1 MAITKYKVIQKNL
14 EAVINYAKNGE
25 KTEHGILVSG
35 INCLPE
41 NAYTEMML
49 VKKNFHKEDGRLG
62 YHFIQSFKGKEVSAE
77 ECNDIGMELANSLW
91 GDKYQVL
98 VCTHIDKDNVH
109 NHIILNSVSFIDG
122 GKYHNSNVELA
133 LLRETNDDLCI
144 KYGLSVVETDKAN
157 IEDEIAESRIANY
170 NRNSGKMEFIK
181 KVIRKIK
188 EGMLQEMYEET
199 RWMYTYAKKYK
210 FQIVFYIFLGV
221 LTTVMGLASSVGSKY
236 LIDAV
241 TGQDSGNIALI
252 ALFIVAMGL
261 FSIGINAITT
271 MISARINIKVNNEI
285 QAEVYD
291 KILVA
296 DWISMKEFHSGD
308 LLNRLNGDVNT
319 VASSIL
325 SWIPSLITR
334 SAQFFGILAI
344 ILYYDPTMAVIALG
358 SAPVMLIVSKT
369 LMKKMRDYNKKMRQ
383 VSSEVMSFNEESF
396 QNIQSVKAFDLVEF
410 FSNKLRNVQQ
420 NYKNVYLDYNKFSVY
435 TSSFMSV
442 VGMFVAY
449 ACFGWGVYR
458 LWTGHITFGTMTLFV
473 QLSSQLSSS
482 FKSLVSLVPSAI
494 SATTSAGRIM
504 EFFKIKNE
512 IKLDEKKVRMI
523 ENNTQG
529 KGLSVELE
537 DVNFSYNNTKTVFK
551 NANVVA
557 NPGEI
562 VALVGPSGE
571 GKTTMIRLLLGL
583 INTKSGNA
591 SIRDINGVSCKISAV
606 TRRFFA
612 YVPQGNT
619 IFSGTIADN
628 MRMVKPN
635 ATDEEIIEAL
645 KTACAYDFV
654 KKLPKGINSKVG
666 ERGGGFSE
674 GQAQRISIAR
684 ALLRKS
690 PILLLDE
697 ATSALDVFTER
708 QVLRNIMNSGYE
720 RTCIVTTHR
729 PSVLTMCDR
738 VYRIDNGDVSDIDE
752 REVNRLIK
760 DF

>member
-1 MAITKYKVIQKNL
+1 
-14 EAVINYAKNGE
+14 
-25 KTEHGILVSG
+25 
-35 INCLPE
+35 
-41 NAYTEMML
+41 
-49 VKKNFHKEDGRLG
+49 
-62 YHFIQSFKGKEVSAE
+62 
-77 ECNDIGMELANSLW
+77 
-91 GDKYQVL
+91 
-98 VCTHIDKDNVH
+98 
-109 NHIILNSVSFIDG
+109 
-122 GKYHNSNVELA
+122 
-133 LLRETNDDLCI
+133 
-144 KYGLSVVETDKAN
+144 
-157 IEDEIAESRIANY
+157 
-170 NRNSGKMEFIK
+170 MEFIK

-199 RWMYTYAKKYK
+199 KWMYTYAKKYK

-285 QAEVYD
+285 QAEVFD

-369 LMKKMRDYNKKMRQ
+369 LMKKMRDYNKRMRQ
-383 VSSEVMSFNEESF
+383 VSSDVMSFNEESF
-396 QNIQSVKAFDLVEF
+396 QNIQSIKAFDLVGL
-410 FSNKLRNVQQ
+410 FSKRLRDVQQ
-420 NYKNVYLDYNKFSVY
+420 NYKDVFLDYNKFSVY

-473 QLSSQLSSS
+473 QLSGQLSSS
-482 FKSLVSLVPSAI
+482 FKSIVSLVPSAI

-504 EFFKIKNE
+504 EFFKIKDE
-512 IKLDEKKVRMI
+512 SELEDDKAKLI
-523 ENNTQG
+523 QNNTQG
-529 KGLSVELE
+529 KGLSVVLD
-537 DVNFSYNNTKTVFK
+537 DVEFSYNENKTVFQH
-551 NANVVA
+551 ADVVA

-591 SIRDINGVSCKISAV
+591 SIRDINGVSCKISSA

-619 IFSGTIADN
+619 IFSGTIAEN
-628 MRMVKPN
+628 MRMVKQD
-635 ATDEEIIEAL
+635 ATDAEIVEAL
-645 KTACAYDFV
+645 KAACAYDFV
-654 KKLPKGINSKVG
+654 NKLPDGINSKVG
-666 ERGGGFSE
+666 ERGSGFSE
-674 GQAQRISIAR
+674 GQAQRLSIAR
-684 ALLRKS
+684 ALIRKS

-708 QVLRNIMNSGYE
+708 QVLRNIMNMGYA

-729 PSVLTMCDR
+729 PSVLTMCDK
-738 VYRIDNGDVSDIDE
+738 VYKIDSGVVCDIDE
-752 REVNRLIK
+752 KEVNMLIR

>member
-1 MAITKYKVIQKNL
+1 
-14 EAVINYAKNGE
+14 
-25 KTEHGILVSG
+25 
-35 INCLPE
+35 
-41 NAYTEMML
+41 
-49 VKKNFHKEDGRLG
+49 
-62 YHFIQSFKGKEVSAE
+62 
-77 ECNDIGMELANSLW
+77 
-91 GDKYQVL
+91 
-98 VCTHIDKDNVH
+98 
-109 NHIILNSVSFIDG
+109 
-122 GKYHNSNVELA
+122 
-133 LLRETNDDLCI
+133 
-144 KYGLSVVETDKAN
+144 
-157 IEDEIAESRIANY
+157 
-170 NRNSGKMEFIK
+170 MEFIK
-181 KVIRKIK
+181 KVIKKIK
-188 EGMLQEMYEET
+188 DGMLQEMYEET
-199 RWMYTYAKKYK
+199 KWMYTYAKKYK
-210 FQIVFYIFLGV
+210 FQIVFYICLGIM
-221 LTTVMGLASSVGSKY
+221 TTLMGLASSVGSKY

-241 TGQDSGNIALI
+241 TGQDTGNIALI
-252 ALFIVAMGL
+252 AIFIVSMGL
-261 FSIGINAITT
+261 FSIGINAVTT

-334 SAQFFGILAI
+334 GVQFLGILAI

-358 SAPVMLIVSKT
+358 SAPVMVIVSKA
-369 LMKKMRDYNKKMRQ
+369 LMKKMRDYNKRMRE

-410 FSNKLRNVQQ
+410 FSNRLRNVQQ
-420 NYKNVYLDYNKFSVY
+420 NYKDVYLDYNKFSVY

-512 IKLDEKKVRMI
+512 TKLDDEKVRLI
-523 ENNTQG
+523 QNNTQG

-537 DVNFSYNNTKTVFK
+537 DVNFSYNSTKTVFK
-551 NANVVA
+551 NANIVA

-571 GKTTMIRLLLGL
+571 GKTTMVRLLLGL
-583 INTKSGNA
+583 INAKSGSA
-591 SIRDINGVSCKISAV
+591 VIKDINGISCKISSE

-628 MRMVKPN
+628 MRMVKPD
-635 ATDEEIIEAL
+635 ASDDEIIDAL

-654 KKLPKGINSKVG
+654 KKLPQGINSKVG

-708 QVLRNIMNSGYE
+708 QVLRNIMNSGYA

-738 VYRIDNGDVSDIDE
+738 VYRIDSGDVSDIDE
-752 REVNRLIK
+752 KEVNRLIK

>member
-1 MAITKYKVIQKNL
+1 
-14 EAVINYAKNGE
+14 
-25 KTEHGILVSG
+25 
-35 INCLPE
+35 
-41 NAYTEMML
+41 
-49 VKKNFHKEDGRLG
+49 
-62 YHFIQSFKGKEVSAE
+62 
-77 ECNDIGMELANSLW
+77 
-91 GDKYQVL
+91 
-98 VCTHIDKDNVH
+98 
-109 NHIILNSVSFIDG
+109 
-122 GKYHNSNVELA
+122 
-133 LLRETNDDLCI
+133 
-144 KYGLSVVETDKAN
+144 
-157 IEDEIAESRIANY
+157 
-170 NRNSGKMEFIK
+170 MEFIK

-188 EGMLQEMYEET
+188 DGMLQEMYEET
-199 RWMYTYAKKYK
+199 KWMYTYAKKYK

-285 QAEVYD
+285 QAEVFD

-369 LMKKMRDYNKKMRQ
+369 LMKKMRDYNKRMRQ
-383 VSSEVMSFNEESF
+383 VSSDVMSFNEESF
-396 QNIQSVKAFDLVEF
+396 QNIQSIKAFDLVGL
-410 FSNKLRNVQQ
+410 FSKRLRDVQQ
-420 NYKNVYLDYNKFSVY
+420 NYKDVFLDYNKFSVY

-473 QLSSQLSSS
+473 QLSGQLSSS
-482 FKSLVSLVPSAI
+482 FKSIVSLVPSAI

-504 EFFKIKNE
+504 EFFKIKDE
-512 IKLDEKKVRMI
+512 SELEDDKAKLI
-523 ENNTQG
+523 QNNTQG
-529 KGLSVELE
+529 KGLSVVLD
-537 DVNFSYNNTKTVFK
+537 DVEFSYNENKTVFQH
-551 NANVVA
+551 ADIVA

-591 SIRDINGVSCKISAV
+591 SIRDINGVSCKISSA

-619 IFSGTIADN
+619 IFSGTIAEN
-628 MRMVKPN
+628 MRMVKQD
-635 ATDEEIIEAL
+635 ATDAEIVEAL
-645 KTACAYDFV
+645 KAACAYDFV
-654 KKLPKGINSKVG
+654 NRLPDKINSKVG

-674 GQAQRISIAR
+674 GQAQRLSIAR
-684 ALLRKS
+684 ALIRKS

-708 QVLRNIMNSGYE
+708 QVLRNIMNMGYA

-729 PSVLTMCDR
+729 PSVLTMCDK
-738 VYRIDNGDVSDIDE
+738 VYKIDSGVVCDIDE
-752 REVNRLIK
+752 KEVNMLIR

>member
-1 MAITKYKVIQKNL
+1 
-14 EAVINYAKNGE
+14 
-25 KTEHGILVSG
+25 
-35 INCLPE
+35 
-41 NAYTEMML
+41 
-49 VKKNFHKEDGRLG
+49 
-62 YHFIQSFKGKEVSAE
+62 
-77 ECNDIGMELANSLW
+77 
-91 GDKYQVL
+91 
-98 VCTHIDKDNVH
+98 
-109 NHIILNSVSFIDG
+109 
-122 GKYHNSNVELA
+122 
-133 LLRETNDDLCI
+133 
-144 KYGLSVVETDKAN
+144 
-157 IEDEIAESRIANY
+157 
-170 NRNSGKMEFIK
+170 MEFIK

-199 RWMYTYAKKYK
+199 KWMYTYAKKYK

-369 LMKKMRDYNKKMRQ
+369 LMKKMRDYNKRMRQ
-383 VSSEVMSFNEESF
+383 VSSDVMSFNEESF
-396 QNIQSVKAFDLVEF
+396 QNIQSIKAFDLVGL
-410 FSNKLRNVQQ
+410 FSKRLRDVQQ
-420 NYKNVYLDYNKFSVY
+420 NYKDVFLDYNKFSVY

-473 QLSSQLSSS
+473 QLSGQLSTS
-482 FKSLVSLVPSAI
+482 FKSIVSLVPAAI

-504 EFFKIKNE
+504 EFFKIKDESNLE
-512 IKLDEKKVRMI
+512 DDKAKLI
-523 ENNTQG
+523 QNNTQG
-529 KGLSVELE
+529 KGLSVVLD
-537 DVNFSYNNTKTVFK
+537 DVEFSYNENKTVFK
-551 NANVVA
+551 HADIVA

-591 SIRDINGVSCKISAV
+591 SIRDINGVSCKISSA

-619 IFSGTIADN
+619 IFSGTIAEN
-628 MRMVKPN
+628 MRMVKQD
-635 ATDEEIIEAL
+635 ATDAEIVEAL
-645 KTACAYDFV
+645 KAACAYDFV
-654 KKLPKGINSKVG
+654 NRLPDKINSKVG
-666 ERGGGFSE
+666 ERGSGFSE
-674 GQAQRISIAR
+674 GQAQRLSIAR

-708 QVLRNIMNSGYE
+708 QVLRNIMNMGYA

-729 PSVLTMCDR
+729 PSVLTMCDK
-738 VYRIDNGDVSDIDE
+738 VYKIDSGVVCDIDE
-752 REVNRLIK
+752 KEVNMLIR

>member
-1 MAITKYKVIQKNL
+1 
-14 EAVINYAKNGE
+14 
-25 KTEHGILVSG
+25 
-35 INCLPE
+35 
-41 NAYTEMML
+41 
-49 VKKNFHKEDGRLG
+49 
-62 YHFIQSFKGKEVSAE
+62 
-77 ECNDIGMELANSLW
+77 
-91 GDKYQVL
+91 
-98 VCTHIDKDNVH
+98 
-109 NHIILNSVSFIDG
+109 
-122 GKYHNSNVELA
+122 
-133 LLRETNDDLCI
+133 
-144 KYGLSVVETDKAN
+144 
-157 IEDEIAESRIANY
+157 
-170 NRNSGKMEFIK
+170 MEFIK

-199 RWMYTYAKKYK
+199 KWMYTYAKKYK

-285 QAEVYD
+285 QAEVFD

-369 LMKKMRDYNKKMRQ
+369 LMKKMRDYNKRMRQ
-383 VSSEVMSFNEESF
+383 VSSDVMSFNEESF
-396 QNIQSVKAFDLVEF
+396 QNIQSIKAFDLVGL
-410 FSNKLRNVQQ
+410 FSKRLRDVQQ
-420 NYKNVYLDYNKFSVY
+420 NYKDVFLDYNKFSVY

-473 QLSSQLSSS
+473 QLSGQLSSS
-482 FKSLVSLVPSAI
+482 FKSIVSLVPSAI

-504 EFFKIKNE
+504 EFFKIKDE
-512 IKLDEKKVRMI
+512 SDLEDDKAKLI
-523 ENNTQG
+523 QNNTQG
-529 KGLSVELE
+529 KGLSVVLD
-537 DVNFSYNNTKTVFK
+537 DVEFSYNENKTVFQH
-551 NANVVA
+551 ADVVA

-591 SIRDINGVSCKISAV
+591 SIKDINGVSCKISSA

-619 IFSGTIADN
+619 IFSGTIAEN
-628 MRMVKPN
+628 MRMVKQD
-635 ATDEEIIEAL
+635 ATDTEIVEAL
-645 KTACAYDFV
+645 KAACAYDFV
-654 KKLPKGINSKVG
+654 NKLPDGINSKVG
-666 ERGGGFSE
+666 ERGSGFSE
-674 GQAQRISIAR
+674 GQAQRLSIAR

-708 QVLRNIMNSGYE
+708 QVLRNIMNMGYA

-738 VYRIDNGDVSDIDE
+738 VYKIDSGVVCDIDE
-752 REVNRLIK
+752 KEVNMLIR

>member
-1 MAITKYKVIQKNL
+1 
-14 EAVINYAKNGE
+14 
-25 KTEHGILVSG
+25 
-35 INCLPE
+35 
-41 NAYTEMML
+41 
-49 VKKNFHKEDGRLG
+49 
-62 YHFIQSFKGKEVSAE
+62 
-77 ECNDIGMELANSLW
+77 
-91 GDKYQVL
+91 
-98 VCTHIDKDNVH
+98 
-109 NHIILNSVSFIDG
+109 
-122 GKYHNSNVELA
+122 
-133 LLRETNDDLCI
+133 
-144 KYGLSVVETDKAN
+144 
-157 IEDEIAESRIANY
+157 
-170 NRNSGKMEFIK
+170 
-181 KVIRKIK
+181 
-188 EGMLQEMYEET
+188 
-199 RWMYTYAKKYK
+199 MYTYAKKYK

-369 LMKKMRDYNKKMRQ
+369 LMKKMRDYNKRMRQ
-383 VSSEVMSFNEESF
+383 VSSDVMSFNEESF
-396 QNIQSVKAFDLVEF
+396 QNIQSIKAFDLVGL
-410 FSNKLRNVQQ
+410 FSKRLRDVQQ
-420 NYKNVYLDYNKFSVY
+420 NYKDVFLDYNKFSVY

-473 QLSSQLSSS
+473 QLSGQLSSS
-482 FKSLVSLVPSAI
+482 FKSIVSLVPSAI

-504 EFFKIKNE
+504 EFFKIKDE
-512 IKLDEKKVRMI
+512 SDLEDDKAKLI
-523 ENNTQG
+523 QNNTQG
-529 KGLSVELE
+529 KGLSVVLD
-537 DVNFSYNNTKTVFK
+537 DVEFSYNENKTVFK
-551 NANVVA
+551 HADIVA

-591 SIRDINGVSCKISAV
+591 SIRDINGVSCKISSA

-619 IFSGTIADN
+619 IFSGTIAEN
-628 MRMVKPN
+628 MRMVKQD
-635 ATDEEIIEAL
+635 ATDAEIVEAL
-645 KTACAYDFV
+645 KAACAYDFV
-654 KKLPKGINSKVG
+654 NRLPDKINSKVG
-666 ERGGGFSE
+666 ERGSGFSE
-674 GQAQRISIAR
+674 GQAQRLSIAR

-708 QVLRNIMNSGYE
+708 QVLRNIMNMGYA

-729 PSVLTMCDR
+729 PSVLTMCDK
-738 VYRIDNGDVSDIDE
+738 VYKIDSGVVCDIDE
-752 REVNRLIK
+752 KEVNMLIR

>member
-1 MAITKYKVIQKNL
+1 
-14 EAVINYAKNGE
+14 
-25 KTEHGILVSG
+25 
-35 INCLPE
+35 
-41 NAYTEMML
+41 
-49 VKKNFHKEDGRLG
+49 
-62 YHFIQSFKGKEVSAE
+62 
-77 ECNDIGMELANSLW
+77 
-91 GDKYQVL
+91 
-98 VCTHIDKDNVH
+98 
-109 NHIILNSVSFIDG
+109 
-122 GKYHNSNVELA
+122 
-133 LLRETNDDLCI
+133 
-144 KYGLSVVETDKAN
+144 
-157 IEDEIAESRIANY
+157 
-170 NRNSGKMEFIK
+170 MEFIK

-199 RWMYTYAKKYK
+199 KWMYTYAKKYK

-271 MISARINIKVNNEI
+271 MISARINIKVNNEV

-369 LMKKMRDYNKKMRQ
+369 LMKKMRDYNKRMRQ
-383 VSSEVMSFNEESF
+383 VSSDVMSFNEESF
-396 QNIQSVKAFDLVEF
+396 QNIQSIKAFDLVGL
-410 FSNKLRNVQQ
+410 FSKRLRDVQQ
-420 NYKNVYLDYNKFSVY
+420 NYKDVFLDYNKFSVY

-473 QLSSQLSSS
+473 QLSGQLSSS
-482 FKSLVSLVPSAI
+482 FKSIVSLVPSAI

-504 EFFKIKNE
+504 EFFKIKDE
-512 IKLDEKKVRMI
+512 SELEDDKAKLI
-523 ENNTQG
+523 QNNTQG
-529 KGLSVELE
+529 KGLSVVLD
-537 DVNFSYNNTKTVFK
+537 DVEFSYNENKTVFQH
-551 NANVVA
+551 ADVVA

-591 SIRDINGVSCKISAV
+591 SIRDINGVSCKISSA

-619 IFSGTIADN
+619 IFSGTIAEN
-628 MRMVKPN
+628 MRMVKQD
-635 ATDEEIIEAL
+635 ATDAEIVEAL
-645 KTACAYDFV
+645 KAACAYDFV
-654 KKLPKGINSKVG
+654 NRLPDGINSKVG
-666 ERGGGFSE
+666 ERGSGFSE
-674 GQAQRISIAR
+674 GQAQRLSIAR

-708 QVLRNIMNSGYE
+708 QVLRNIMNMGYA

-729 PSVLTMCDR
+729 PSVLTMCDK
-738 VYRIDNGDVSDIDE
+738 VYKIDSGVVCDIDE
-752 REVNRLIK
+752 KEVNMLIR

>member
-1 MAITKYKVIQKNL
+1 
-14 EAVINYAKNGE
+14 
-25 KTEHGILVSG
+25 
-35 INCLPE
+35 
-41 NAYTEMML
+41 
-49 VKKNFHKEDGRLG
+49 
-62 YHFIQSFKGKEVSAE
+62 
-77 ECNDIGMELANSLW
+77 
-91 GDKYQVL
+91 
-98 VCTHIDKDNVH
+98 
-109 NHIILNSVSFIDG
+109 
-122 GKYHNSNVELA
+122 
-133 LLRETNDDLCI
+133 
-144 KYGLSVVETDKAN
+144 
-157 IEDEIAESRIANY
+157 
-170 NRNSGKMEFIK
+170 MEFIK
-181 KVIRKIK
+181 KVIKKIK
-188 EGMLQEMYEET
+188 DGMLQEMYEET
-199 RWMYTYAKKYK
+199 KWMYTYAKKYK
-210 FQIVFYIFLGV
+210 FQIVFYICLGIM
-221 LTTVMGLASSVGSKY
+221 TTLMGLASSVGSKY

-241 TGQDSGNIALI
+241 TGQDTGNIALI
-252 ALFIVAMGL
+252 AIFIVSMGL
-261 FSIGINAITT
+261 FSIGINAVTT

-334 SAQFFGILAI
+334 GVQFLGILAI

-358 SAPVMLIVSKT
+358 SAPVMVIVSKT
-369 LMKKMRDYNKKMRQ
+369 LMKKMRDYNKRMRE

-410 FSNKLRNVQQ
+410 FSNRLRNVQQ
-420 NYKNVYLDYNKFSVY
+420 NYKDVYLDYNKFSVY

-512 IKLDEKKVRMI
+512 TKLDDEKVRLI
-523 ENNTQG
+523 QNNTQG
-529 KGLSVELE
+529 KGLSVELQ
-537 DVNFSYNNTKTVFK
+537 DVNFSYNSTKTVFK
-551 NANVVA
+551 NANIVA

-571 GKTTMIRLLLGL
+571 GKTTMVRLLLGL
-583 INTKSGNA
+583 INAKSGSA
-591 SIRDINGVSCKISAV
+591 VIKDINGISCKISSE

-628 MRMVKPN
+628 MRMVKPD
-635 ATDEEIIEAL
+635 ASDDEIIEAL

-654 KKLPKGINSKVG
+654 KKLPQGINSKVG

-708 QVLRNIMNSGYE
+708 QVLRNIMNSGYA

-738 VYRIDNGDVSDIDE
+738 VYRIDSGDVSDIDE
-752 REVNRLIK
+752 KEVNRLIK

>member
-1 MAITKYKVIQKNL
+1 
-14 EAVINYAKNGE
+14 
-25 KTEHGILVSG
+25 
-35 INCLPE
+35 
-41 NAYTEMML
+41 
-49 VKKNFHKEDGRLG
+49 
-62 YHFIQSFKGKEVSAE
+62 
-77 ECNDIGMELANSLW
+77 
-91 GDKYQVL
+91 
-98 VCTHIDKDNVH
+98 
-109 NHIILNSVSFIDG
+109 
-122 GKYHNSNVELA
+122 
-133 LLRETNDDLCI
+133 
-144 KYGLSVVETDKAN
+144 
-157 IEDEIAESRIANY
+157 
-170 NRNSGKMEFIK
+170 MEFIK

-199 RWMYTYAKKYK
+199 KWMYTYAKKYK

-369 LMKKMRDYNKKMRQ
+369 LMKKMRDYNKRMRQ
-383 VSSEVMSFNEESF
+383 VSSDVMSFNEESF
-396 QNIQSVKAFDLVEF
+396 QNIQSIKAFDLVGL
-410 FSNKLRNVQQ
+410 FSKRLRDVQQ
-420 NYKNVYLDYNKFSVY
+420 NYKDVFLDYNKFSVY

-473 QLSSQLSSS
+473 QLSGQLSSS
-482 FKSLVSLVPSAI
+482 FKSIVSLVPSAI

-504 EFFKIKNE
+504 EFFKIKDE
-512 IKLDEKKVRMI
+512 SDLEDDKAKLI
-523 ENNTQG
+523 QNNTQG
-529 KGLSVELE
+529 KGLSVVLD
-537 DVNFSYNNTKTVFK
+537 DVEFSYNENKTVFK
-551 NANVVA
+551 HADIVA

-591 SIRDINGVSCKISAV
+591 SIRDINGVSCKISSA

-619 IFSGTIADN
+619 IFSGTIAEN
-628 MRMVKPN
+628 MRMVKQD
-635 ATDEEIIEAL
+635 ATDAEIVEAL
-645 KTACAYDFV
+645 KAACAYDFV
-654 KKLPKGINSKVG
+654 NKLPDGINSKVG
-666 ERGGGFSE
+666 ERGSGFSE
-674 GQAQRISIAR
+674 GQAQRLSIAR

-708 QVLRNIMNSGYE
+708 QVLRNIMNMGYA

-729 PSVLTMCDR
+729 PSVLTMCDK
-738 VYRIDNGDVSDIDE
+738 VYKIDSGVGCDSDE
-752 REVNRLIK
+752 KEVNMLIR

>member
-1 MAITKYKVIQKNL
+1 
-14 EAVINYAKNGE
+14 
-25 KTEHGILVSG
+25 
-35 INCLPE
+35 
-41 NAYTEMML
+41 
-49 VKKNFHKEDGRLG
+49 
-62 YHFIQSFKGKEVSAE
+62 
-77 ECNDIGMELANSLW
+77 
-91 GDKYQVL
+91 
-98 VCTHIDKDNVH
+98 
-109 NHIILNSVSFIDG
+109 
-122 GKYHNSNVELA
+122 
-133 LLRETNDDLCI
+133 
-144 KYGLSVVETDKAN
+144 
-157 IEDEIAESRIANY
+157 
-170 NRNSGKMEFIK
+170 MEFIK

-199 RWMYTYAKKYK
+199 KWMYTYAKKYK

-369 LMKKMRDYNKKMRQ
+369 LMKKMRNYNKRMRQ
-383 VSSEVMSFNEESF
+383 VSSDVMSFNEESF
-396 QNIQSVKAFDLVEF
+396 QNIQSIKAFDLVGL
-410 FSNKLRNVQQ
+410 FSKRLRDVQQ
-420 NYKNVYLDYNKFSVY
+420 NYKDVFLDYNKFSVY

-473 QLSSQLSSS
+473 QLSGQLSSS
-482 FKSLVSLVPSAI
+482 FKSIVSLVPSAI

-504 EFFKIKNE
+504 EFFKIKDE
-512 IKLDEKKVRMI
+512 SDLEDDKAKLI
-523 ENNTQG
+523 QNNTQG
-529 KGLSVELE
+529 KGLSVVLD
-537 DVNFSYNNTKTVFK
+537 DVEFSYNENKTVFK
-551 NANVVA
+551 HADIVA

-591 SIRDINGVSCKISAV
+591 SIRDINGVSCKISSA

-619 IFSGTIADN
+619 IFSGTIAEN
-628 MRMVKPN
+628 MRMVKQD
-635 ATDEEIIEAL
+635 ATDAEIVEAL
-645 KTACAYDFV
+645 KAACAYDFV
-654 KKLPKGINSKVG
+654 NRLPDKINSKVG
-666 ERGGGFSE
+666 ERGSGFSE
-674 GQAQRISIAR
+674 GQAQRLSIAR

-708 QVLRNIMNSGYE
+708 QVLRNIMNMGYA

-729 PSVLTMCDR
+729 PSVLTMCDK
-738 VYRIDNGDVSDIDE
+738 VYKIDSGVVCDIDE
-752 REVNRLIK
+752 KEVNMLIR

>member
-1 MAITKYKVIQKNL
+1 
-14 EAVINYAKNGE
+14 
-25 KTEHGILVSG
+25 
-35 INCLPE
+35 
-41 NAYTEMML
+41 
-49 VKKNFHKEDGRLG
+49 
-62 YHFIQSFKGKEVSAE
+62 
-77 ECNDIGMELANSLW
+77 
-91 GDKYQVL
+91 
-98 VCTHIDKDNVH
+98 
-109 NHIILNSVSFIDG
+109 
-122 GKYHNSNVELA
+122 
-133 LLRETNDDLCI
+133 
-144 KYGLSVVETDKAN
+144 
-157 IEDEIAESRIANY
+157 
-170 NRNSGKMEFIK
+170 MEFIK

-188 EGMLQEMYEET
+188 DGMLQEMYEET
-199 RWMYTYAKKYK
+199 KWMYTYAKKYK

-252 ALFIVAMGL
+252 ALFIVAMGI

-285 QAEVYD
+285 QAEVFD

-369 LMKKMRDYNKKMRQ
+369 LMKKMRDYNKRMRQ
-383 VSSEVMSFNEESF
+383 VSSDVMSFNEESF
-396 QNIQSVKAFDLVEF
+396 QNIQSIKAFDLVGL
-410 FSNKLRNVQQ
+410 FSKRLRDVQQ
-420 NYKNVYLDYNKFSVY
+420 NYKDVFLDYNKFSVY

-473 QLSSQLSSS
+473 QLSGQLSSS
-482 FKSLVSLVPSAI
+482 FKSIVSLVPSAI

-504 EFFKIKNE
+504 EFFKIKDE
-512 IKLDEKKVRMI
+512 SDLEDDKAKLI
-523 ENNTQG
+523 QNNTQG
-529 KGLSVELE
+529 KGLSVVLD
-537 DVNFSYNNTKTVFK
+537 DVEFSYNENKTVFQH
-551 NANVVA
+551 ADIVA

-591 SIRDINGVSCKISAV
+591 SIRDINGVSCKISSA

-619 IFSGTIADN
+619 IFSGTIAEN
-628 MRMVKPN
+628 MRMVKQD
-635 ATDEEIIEAL
+635 ATDAEIVEAL
-645 KTACAYDFV
+645 KAACAYDFV
-654 KKLPKGINSKVG
+654 NRLPDGINSKVG
-666 ERGGGFSE
+666 ERGSGFSE
-674 GQAQRISIAR
+674 GQAQRLSIAR

-708 QVLRNIMNSGYE
+708 QVLRNIMNMGYA

-729 PSVLTMCDR
+729 PSVLTMCDK
-738 VYRIDNGDVSDIDE
+738 VYKIDSGVVCDIDE
-752 REVNRLIK
+752 KEVNMLIR

>member
-1 MAITKYKVIQKNL
+1 
-14 EAVINYAKNGE
+14 
-25 KTEHGILVSG
+25 
-35 INCLPE
+35 
-41 NAYTEMML
+41 
-49 VKKNFHKEDGRLG
+49 
-62 YHFIQSFKGKEVSAE
+62 
-77 ECNDIGMELANSLW
+77 
-91 GDKYQVL
+91 
-98 VCTHIDKDNVH
+98 
-109 NHIILNSVSFIDG
+109 
-122 GKYHNSNVELA
+122 
-133 LLRETNDDLCI
+133 
-144 KYGLSVVETDKAN
+144 
-157 IEDEIAESRIANY
+157 
-170 NRNSGKMEFIK
+170 MEFIK

-199 RWMYTYAKKYK
+199 KWMYTYAKKYK

-285 QAEVYD
+285 QAEVFD

-369 LMKKMRDYNKKMRQ
+369 LMKKMRDYNKRMRQ
-383 VSSEVMSFNEESF
+383 VSSDVMSFNEESF
-396 QNIQSVKAFDLVEF
+396 QNIQSIKAFDLVGL
-410 FSNKLRNVQQ
+410 FSKRLRDVQQ
-420 NYKNVYLDYNKFSVY
+420 NYKDVFLDYNKFSVY

-473 QLSSQLSSS
+473 QLSGQLSSS
-482 FKSLVSLVPSAI
+482 FKSIVSLVPSAI

-504 EFFKIKNE
+504 EFFKIKDE
-512 IKLDEKKVRMI
+512 SDLEDDKAKLI
-523 ENNTQG
+523 QNNTQG
-529 KGLSVELE
+529 KGLSVVLD
-537 DVNFSYNNTKTVFK
+537 DVEFSYNENKTVFK
-551 NANVVA
+551 HANIVA

-591 SIRDINGVSCKISAV
+591 SIRDINGVSCKISSA

-619 IFSGTIADN
+619 IFSGTIAEN
-628 MRMVKPN
+628 MRMVKQD
-635 ATDEEIIEAL
+635 ATDAEIVEAL
-645 KTACAYDFV
+645 KAACAYDFV
-654 KKLPKGINSKVG
+654 NKLPDGINSKVG
-666 ERGGGFSE
+666 ERGSGFSE
-674 GQAQRISIAR
+674 GQAQRLSIAR

-708 QVLRNIMNSGYE
+708 QVLRNIMNMGYA

-729 PSVLTMCDR
+729 PSVLTMCDK
-738 VYRIDNGDVSDIDE
+738 VYKIDSGVVCDIDE
-752 REVNRLIK
+752 KEVNMLIR

>member
-1 MAITKYKVIQKNL
+1 
-14 EAVINYAKNGE
+14 
-25 KTEHGILVSG
+25 
-35 INCLPE
+35 
-41 NAYTEMML
+41 
-49 VKKNFHKEDGRLG
+49 
-62 YHFIQSFKGKEVSAE
+62 
-77 ECNDIGMELANSLW
+77 
-91 GDKYQVL
+91 
-98 VCTHIDKDNVH
+98 
-109 NHIILNSVSFIDG
+109 
-122 GKYHNSNVELA
+122 
-133 LLRETNDDLCI
+133 
-144 KYGLSVVETDKAN
+144 
-157 IEDEIAESRIANY
+157 
-170 NRNSGKMEFIK
+170 MEFIK

-199 RWMYTYAKKYK
+199 KWMYTYAKKYK

-285 QAEVYD
+285 QAEVFD

-369 LMKKMRDYNKKMRQ
+369 LMKKMRDYNKRMRQ
-383 VSSEVMSFNEESF
+383 VSSDVMSFNEESF
-396 QNIQSVKAFDLVEF
+396 QNIQSIKAFDLVGL
-410 FSNKLRNVQQ
+410 FSKRLRDVQQ
-420 NYKNVYLDYNKFSVY
+420 NYKDVFLDYNKFSVY

-473 QLSSQLSSS
+473 QLSGQLSSS
-482 FKSLVSLVPSAI
+482 FKSIVSLVPSAI

-504 EFFKIKNE
+504 EFFKIKDE
-512 IKLDEKKVRMI
+512 SELEDDKAKLI
-523 ENNTQG
+523 QNNTQG
-529 KGLSVELE
+529 KGLSVVLD
-537 DVNFSYNNTKTVFK
+537 DVEFSYNENKTVFQH
-551 NANVVA
+551 ADVVA

-591 SIRDINGVSCKISAV
+591 SIRDINGVSCKISSA

-612 YVPQGNT
+612 YVQQGNT
-619 IFSGTIADN
+619 IFSGTIAEN
-628 MRMVKPN
+628 MRMVKQD
-635 ATDEEIIEAL
+635 ATDAEIVEAL
-645 KTACAYDFV
+645 KAACAYDFV
-654 KKLPKGINSKVG
+654 NKLPDGINSKVG
-666 ERGGGFSE
+666 ERGSGFSE
-674 GQAQRISIAR
+674 GQAQRLSIAR

-708 QVLRNIMNSGYE
+708 QVLRNIMNMGYA

-729 PSVLTMCDR
+729 PSVLTMCDK
-738 VYRIDNGDVSDIDE
+738 VYKIDSGVVCDIDE
-752 REVNRLIK
+752 KEVNMLIR

>member
-1 MAITKYKVIQKNL
+1 
-14 EAVINYAKNGE
+14 
-25 KTEHGILVSG
+25 
-35 INCLPE
+35 
-41 NAYTEMML
+41 
-49 VKKNFHKEDGRLG
+49 
-62 YHFIQSFKGKEVSAE
+62 
-77 ECNDIGMELANSLW
+77 
-91 GDKYQVL
+91 
-98 VCTHIDKDNVH
+98 
-109 NHIILNSVSFIDG
+109 
-122 GKYHNSNVELA
+122 
-133 LLRETNDDLCI
+133 
-144 KYGLSVVETDKAN
+144 
-157 IEDEIAESRIANY
+157 
-170 NRNSGKMEFIK
+170 MEFIK

-199 RWMYTYAKKYK
+199 KWMYTYAKKYK

-285 QAEVYD
+285 QAEVFD

-369 LMKKMRDYNKKMRQ
+369 LMKKMRDYNKRMRQ
-383 VSSEVMSFNEESF
+383 VSSDVMSFNEESF
-396 QNIQSVKAFDLVEF
+396 QNIQSIKAFDLVGL
-410 FSNKLRNVQQ
+410 FSKRLRDVQQ
-420 NYKNVYLDYNKFSVY
+420 NYKDVFLDYNKFSVY

-473 QLSSQLSSS
+473 QLSGQLSSS
-482 FKSLVSLVPSAI
+482 FKSIVSLVPSAI
-494 SATTSAGRIM
+494 SAATSAGRIM
-504 EFFKIKNE
+504 EFFKIKDE
-512 IKLDEKKVRMI
+512 SELEDDKAKLI
-523 ENNTQG
+523 QNNTQG
-529 KGLSVELE
+529 KGLSIVLDDVE
-537 DVNFSYNNTKTVFK
+537 FSYNENKTVFQH
-551 NANVVA
+551 ADVVA

-591 SIRDINGVSCKISAV
+591 SIRDINGVSCKISSA

-612 YVPQGNT
+612 YVTQGNT
-619 IFSGTIADN
+619 IFSGTIAEN
-628 MRMVKPN
+628 MRMVKQD
-635 ATDEEIIEAL
+635 ATDAEIVEAL
-645 KTACAYDFV
+645 KAACAYDFV
-654 KKLPKGINSKVG
+654 NRLPDKINSKVG
-666 ERGGGFSE
+666 ERGSGFSE
-674 GQAQRISIAR
+674 GQAQRLSIAR

-708 QVLRNIMNSGYE
+708 QVLRNIMNMGYA

-729 PSVLTMCDR
+729 PSVLTMCDK
-738 VYRIDNGDVSDIDE
+738 VYKIDSGVVCDIDE
-752 REVNRLIK
+752 KEVNMLIR

>member
-1 MAITKYKVIQKNL
+1 
-14 EAVINYAKNGE
+14 
-25 KTEHGILVSG
+25 
-35 INCLPE
+35 
-41 NAYTEMML
+41 
-49 VKKNFHKEDGRLG
+49 
-62 YHFIQSFKGKEVSAE
+62 
-77 ECNDIGMELANSLW
+77 
-91 GDKYQVL
+91 
-98 VCTHIDKDNVH
+98 
-109 NHIILNSVSFIDG
+109 
-122 GKYHNSNVELA
+122 
-133 LLRETNDDLCI
+133 
-144 KYGLSVVETDKAN
+144 
-157 IEDEIAESRIANY
+157 
-170 NRNSGKMEFIK
+170 MEFIK

-199 RWMYTYAKKYK
+199 KWMYTYAKKYK

-369 LMKKMRDYNKKMRQ
+369 LMKKMRNYNKRMRQ
-383 VSSEVMSFNEESF
+383 VSSDVMSFNEESF
-396 QNIQSVKAFDLVEF
+396 QNIQSIKAFDLVGL
-410 FSNKLRNVQQ
+410 FSKRLRDVQQ
-420 NYKNVYLDYNKFSVY
+420 NYKDVFLDYNKFSVY

-473 QLSSQLSSS
+473 QLSGQLSSS
-482 FKSLVSLVPSAI
+482 FKSIVSLVPAAI

-504 EFFKIKNE
+504 EFFKIKDE
-512 IKLDEKKVRMI
+512 SDLEDDKAKLI
-523 ENNTQG
+523 QNNTQG
-529 KGLSVELE
+529 KGLSVVLD
-537 DVNFSYNNTKTVFK
+537 DVEFSYNENKTVFK
-551 NANVVA
+551 HADIVA

-591 SIRDINGVSCKISAV
+591 SIRDINGVSCKISSA

-619 IFSGTIADN
+619 IFSGTIAEN
-628 MRMVKPN
+628 MRMVKQD
-635 ATDEEIIEAL
+635 ATDAEIVEAL
-645 KTACAYDFV
+645 KAACAYDFV
-654 KKLPKGINSKVG
+654 NRLPDKINSKVG
-666 ERGGGFSE
+666 ERGSGFSE
-674 GQAQRISIAR
+674 GQAQRLSIAR

-708 QVLRNIMNSGYE
+708 QVLRNIMNMGYA

-729 PSVLTMCDR
+729 PSVLTMCDK
-738 VYRIDNGDVSDIDE
+738 VYKIDSGVVCDIDE
-752 REVNRLIK
+752 KEVNMLIR

>member
-1 MAITKYKVIQKNL
+1 
-14 EAVINYAKNGE
+14 
-25 KTEHGILVSG
+25 
-35 INCLPE
+35 
-41 NAYTEMML
+41 
-49 VKKNFHKEDGRLG
+49 
-62 YHFIQSFKGKEVSAE
+62 
-77 ECNDIGMELANSLW
+77 
-91 GDKYQVL
+91 
-98 VCTHIDKDNVH
+98 
-109 NHIILNSVSFIDG
+109 
-122 GKYHNSNVELA
+122 
-133 LLRETNDDLCI
+133 
-144 KYGLSVVETDKAN
+144 
-157 IEDEIAESRIANY
+157 
-170 NRNSGKMEFIK
+170 MEFIK

-199 RWMYTYAKKYK
+199 KWMYTYAKKYK

-369 LMKKMRDYNKKMRQ
+369 LMKKMRDYNKRMRQ
-383 VSSEVMSFNEESF
+383 VSSDVMSFNEESF
-396 QNIQSVKAFDLVEF
+396 QNIQSIKAFDLVGL
-410 FSNKLRNVQQ
+410 FSKRLRDVQQ
-420 NYKNVYLDYNKFSVY
+420 NYKDVFLDYNKFSVY

-473 QLSSQLSSS
+473 QLSGQLSSS
-482 FKSLVSLVPSAI
+482 FKSIVSLVPSAI

-504 EFFKIKNE
+504 EFFKIKDE
-512 IKLDEKKVRMI
+512 SELEDDKAKLI
-523 ENNTQG
+523 QNNTQG
-529 KGLSVELE
+529 KGLSVVLD
-537 DVNFSYNNTKTVFK
+537 DVEFSYNENKTVFQH
-551 NANVVA
+551 ADIVA

-591 SIRDINGVSCKISAV
+591 SIRDINGVSCKISSA

-619 IFSGTIADN
+619 IFSGTIAEN
-628 MRMVKPN
+628 MRMVKQD
-635 ATDEEIIEAL
+635 ATDAEIVEAL
-645 KTACAYDFV
+645 KAACAYDFV
-654 KKLPKGINSKVG
+654 NRLPDKINSKVG
-666 ERGGGFSE
+666 ERGSGFSE
-674 GQAQRISIAR
+674 GQAQRLSIAR

-708 QVLRNIMNSGYE
+708 QVLRNIMNMGYA

-729 PSVLTMCDR
+729 PSVLTMCDK
-738 VYRIDNGDVSDIDE
+738 VYKIDSGVVCDIDE
-752 REVNRLIK
+752 KEVNMLIR

>member
-1 MAITKYKVIQKNL
+1 
-14 EAVINYAKNGE
+14 
-25 KTEHGILVSG
+25 
-35 INCLPE
+35 
-41 NAYTEMML
+41 
-49 VKKNFHKEDGRLG
+49 
-62 YHFIQSFKGKEVSAE
+62 
-77 ECNDIGMELANSLW
+77 
-91 GDKYQVL
+91 
-98 VCTHIDKDNVH
+98 
-109 NHIILNSVSFIDG
+109 
-122 GKYHNSNVELA
+122 
-133 LLRETNDDLCI
+133 
-144 KYGLSVVETDKAN
+144 
-157 IEDEIAESRIANY
+157 
-170 NRNSGKMEFIK
+170 MEFIK

-199 RWMYTYAKKYK
+199 KWMYTYAKKYK

-369 LMKKMRDYNKKMRQ
+369 LMKKMRDYNKRMRQ
-383 VSSEVMSFNEESF
+383 VSSDVMSFNEESF
-396 QNIQSVKAFDLVEF
+396 QNIQSIKAFDLVGL
-410 FSNKLRNVQQ
+410 FSKRLRDVQQ
-420 NYKNVYLDYNKFSVY
+420 NYKDVFLDYNKFSVY

-473 QLSSQLSSS
+473 QLSGQLSSS
-482 FKSLVSLVPSAI
+482 FKSIVSLVPAAI

-504 EFFKIKNE
+504 EFFKIKDE
-512 IKLDEKKVRMI
+512 SDLEDDKAKLI
-523 ENNTQG
+523 QNNTQG
-529 KGLSVELE
+529 KGLSVVLD
-537 DVNFSYNNTKTVFK
+537 DVEFSYNENKTVFQH
-551 NANVVA
+551 ADVVA

-591 SIRDINGVSCKISAV
+591 SIRDINGVSCKISSA

-619 IFSGTIADN
+619 IFSGTIAEN
-628 MRMVKPN
+628 MRMVKQD
-635 ATDEEIIEAL
+635 ATDAEIVEAL
-645 KTACAYDFV
+645 KAACAYDFV
-654 KKLPKGINSKVG
+654 NKLPDGINSKVG
-666 ERGGGFSE
+666 ERGSGFSE
-674 GQAQRISIAR
+674 GQAQRLSIAR

-708 QVLRNIMNSGYE
+708 QVLRNIMNMGYA

-729 PSVLTMCDR
+729 PSVLTMCDK
-738 VYRIDNGDVSDIDE
+738 VYKIDSGVVCDIDE
-752 REVNRLIK
+752 KEVNMLIR

>member
-1 MAITKYKVIQKNL
+1 
-14 EAVINYAKNGE
+14 
-25 KTEHGILVSG
+25 
-35 INCLPE
+35 
-41 NAYTEMML
+41 
-49 VKKNFHKEDGRLG
+49 
-62 YHFIQSFKGKEVSAE
+62 
-77 ECNDIGMELANSLW
+77 
-91 GDKYQVL
+91 
-98 VCTHIDKDNVH
+98 
-109 NHIILNSVSFIDG
+109 
-122 GKYHNSNVELA
+122 
-133 LLRETNDDLCI
+133 
-144 KYGLSVVETDKAN
+144 
-157 IEDEIAESRIANY
+157 
-170 NRNSGKMEFIK
+170 MEFIK
-181 KVIRKIK
+181 KLIKKIK
-188 EGMLQEMYEET
+188 DGMLQEMYEET
-199 RWMYTYAKKYK
+199 KWMYTYAKKYK
-210 FQIVFYIFLGV
+210 FQIVFYICLGIM
-221 LTTVMGLASSVGSKY
+221 TTLMGLASSVGSKY

-241 TGQDSGNIALI
+241 TGQDTGNIALI
-252 ALFIVAMGL
+252 AIFIVSMGL
-261 FSIGINAITT
+261 FSIGINAVTT

-334 SAQFFGILAI
+334 GVQFLGILAI

-358 SAPVMLIVSKT
+358 SAPVMVIVSKT
-369 LMKKMRDYNKKMRQ
+369 LMKKMRDYNKRMRE

-410 FSNKLRNVQQ
+410 FSNRLRNVQQ
-420 NYKNVYLDYNKFSVY
+420 NYKDVYLDYNKFSVY

-512 IKLDEKKVRMI
+512 TKLDDEKVI
-523 ENNTQG
+523 LIQNNTQG

-537 DVNFSYNNTKTVFK
+537 DVNFSYNSTKTVFK

-571 GKTTMIRLLLGL
+571 GKTTMVRLLLGL
-583 INTKSGNA
+583 INAKSGSA
-591 SIRDINGVSCKISAV
+591 VIKDINGISCKISSE

-628 MRMVKPN
+628 MRMVKPD
-635 ATDEEIIEAL
+635 ASDDEIIDAL

-654 KKLPKGINSKVG
+654 KKLPQGINSKVG

-708 QVLRNIMNSGYE
+708 QVLRNIMNSGYA

-738 VYRIDNGDVSDIDE
+738 VYRIDSGDVSDIDE
-752 REVNRLIK
+752 KEVNRLIK

>member
-1 MAITKYKVIQKNL
+1 
-14 EAVINYAKNGE
+14 
-25 KTEHGILVSG
+25 
-35 INCLPE
+35 
-41 NAYTEMML
+41 
-49 VKKNFHKEDGRLG
+49 
-62 YHFIQSFKGKEVSAE
+62 
-77 ECNDIGMELANSLW
+77 
-91 GDKYQVL
+91 
-98 VCTHIDKDNVH
+98 
-109 NHIILNSVSFIDG
+109 
-122 GKYHNSNVELA
+122 
-133 LLRETNDDLCI
+133 
-144 KYGLSVVETDKAN
+144 
-157 IEDEIAESRIANY
+157 
-170 NRNSGKMEFIK
+170 MEFIK
-181 KVIRKIK
+181 KVIKKIK
-188 EGMLQEMYEET
+188 DGMLQEMYEET
-199 RWMYTYAKKYK
+199 KWMYTYAKKYK
-210 FQIVFYIFLGV
+210 FQIVFYICLGIM
-221 LTTVMGLASSVGSKY
+221 TTLMGLASSVGSKY
-236 LIDAV
+236 LIDSV
-241 TGQDSGNIALI
+241 TGQDTGNIALI
-252 ALFIVAMGL
+252 AIFIVSMGL
-261 FSIGINAITT
+261 FSIGINAVTT

-334 SAQFFGILAI
+334 GVQFLGILAI

-358 SAPVMLIVSKT
+358 SAPVMVIVSKT
-369 LMKKMRDYNKKMRQ
+369 LMKKMRDYNKRMRE

-410 FSNKLRNVQQ
+410 FSNRLRNVQQ
-420 NYKNVYLDYNKFSVY
+420 NYKDVYLDYNKFSVY

-473 QLSSQLSSS
+473 QLSGQLSSS

-512 IKLDEKKVRMI
+512 TKLDDEKVRLI
-523 ENNTQG
+523 QNNTQG

-537 DVNFSYNNTKTVFK
+537 DVNFSYNSTKTVFK
-551 NANVVA
+551 NANIVA

-571 GKTTMIRLLLGL
+571 GKTTMVRLLLGL
-583 INTKSGNA
+583 INATSGSA
-591 SIRDINGVSCKISAV
+591 VIKDINGISCKISSE

-628 MRMVKPN
+628 MRMVKPD
-635 ATDEEIIEAL
+635 ASDDEIIDAL

-654 KKLPKGINSKVG
+654 KKLPQGINSKVG

-708 QVLRNIMNSGYE
+708 QVLRNIMNSGYA

-738 VYRIDNGDVSDIDE
+738 VYRIDSGDVSDIDE
-752 REVNRLIK
+752 KEVNRLIK

>member
-1 MAITKYKVIQKNL
+1 
-14 EAVINYAKNGE
+14 
-25 KTEHGILVSG
+25 
-35 INCLPE
+35 
-41 NAYTEMML
+41 
-49 VKKNFHKEDGRLG
+49 
-62 YHFIQSFKGKEVSAE
+62 
-77 ECNDIGMELANSLW
+77 
-91 GDKYQVL
+91 
-98 VCTHIDKDNVH
+98 
-109 NHIILNSVSFIDG
+109 
-122 GKYHNSNVELA
+122 
-133 LLRETNDDLCI
+133 
-144 KYGLSVVETDKAN
+144 
-157 IEDEIAESRIANY
+157 
-170 NRNSGKMEFIK
+170 MEFIK

-199 RWMYTYAKKYK
+199 KWMYTYAKKYK

-241 TGQDSGNIALI
+241 TGQDTGNIALI

-285 QAEVYD
+285 QAEVFD

-369 LMKKMRDYNKKMRQ
+369 LMKKMRDYNKRMRQ
-383 VSSEVMSFNEESF
+383 VSSDVMSFNEESF
-396 QNIQSVKAFDLVEF
+396 QNIQSIKAFDLVGL
-410 FSNKLRNVQQ
+410 FSKRLRDVQQ
-420 NYKNVYLDYNKFSVY
+420 HYKDVFLDYNKFSVY

-473 QLSSQLSSS
+473 QLSGQLSSS
-482 FKSLVSLVPSAI
+482 FKSIVSLVPSAI

-504 EFFKIKNE
+504 EFFKIKDE
-512 IKLDEKKVRMI
+512 SELEDDKAKLI
-523 ENNTQG
+523 QNNTQG
-529 KGLSVELE
+529 KGLSVVLD
-537 DVNFSYNNTKTVFK
+537 DVEFSYNKNKTVFQH
-551 NANVVA
+551 ADIVA

-591 SIRDINGVSCKISAV
+591 SIRDINGVSCKISSA

-619 IFSGTIADN
+619 IFSGTIAEN
-628 MRMVKPN
+628 MRMVKQD
-635 ATDEEIIEAL
+635 ATDAEIVEAL
-645 KTACAYDFV
+645 KAACAYDFV
-654 KKLPKGINSKVG
+654 NKLPDGINSKVG
-666 ERGGGFSE
+666 ERGSGFSE
-674 GQAQRISIAR
+674 GQAQRLSIAR

-708 QVLRNIMNSGYE
+708 QVLRNIMNMGYA

-729 PSVLTMCDR
+729 PSVLTMCDK
-738 VYRIDNGDVSDIDE
+738 VYKIDSGVVCDIDE
-752 REVNRLIK
+752 KEVNMLIR

>member
-1 MAITKYKVIQKNL
+1 
-14 EAVINYAKNGE
+14 
-25 KTEHGILVSG
+25 
-35 INCLPE
+35 
-41 NAYTEMML
+41 
-49 VKKNFHKEDGRLG
+49 
-62 YHFIQSFKGKEVSAE
+62 
-77 ECNDIGMELANSLW
+77 
-91 GDKYQVL
+91 
-98 VCTHIDKDNVH
+98 
-109 NHIILNSVSFIDG
+109 
-122 GKYHNSNVELA
+122 
-133 LLRETNDDLCI
+133 
-144 KYGLSVVETDKAN
+144 
-157 IEDEIAESRIANY
+157 
-170 NRNSGKMEFIK
+170 MEFIK

-199 RWMYTYAKKYK
+199 KWMYTYAKKYK

-285 QAEVYD
+285 QAEVFD

-369 LMKKMRDYNKKMRQ
+369 LMKKMRDYNKRMRQ
-383 VSSEVMSFNEESF
+383 VSSDVMSFNEESF
-396 QNIQSVKAFDLVEF
+396 QNIQSIKAFDLVGL
-410 FSNKLRNVQQ
+410 FSKRLRDVQQ
-420 NYKNVYLDYNKFSVY
+420 NYKDVFLDYNKFSVY

-473 QLSSQLSSS
+473 QLSGQLSSS
-482 FKSLVSLVPSAI
+482 FKSIVSLVPSAI

-504 EFFKIKNE
+504 EFFKIKDE
-512 IKLDEKKVRMI
+512 SELEDDKAKLI
-523 ENNTQG
+523 QNNTQG
-529 KGLSVELE
+529 KGLSVVLD
-537 DVNFSYNNTKTVFK
+537 DVEFSYNENKTVFQH
-551 NANVVA
+551 ADIVA

-591 SIRDINGVSCKISAV
+591 SIRDINGVSCKISSA

-619 IFSGTIADN
+619 IFSGTIAEN
-628 MRMVKPN
+628 MRMVKQD
-635 ATDEEIIEAL
+635 ATDTEIVEAL
-645 KTACAYDFV
+645 KAACAYDFV
-654 KKLPKGINSKVG
+654 NKLPDGINSKVG
-666 ERGGGFSE
+666 ERGSGFSE
-674 GQAQRISIAR
+674 GQAQRLSIAR

-708 QVLRNIMNSGYE
+708 QVLRNIMNMGYA

-729 PSVLTMCDR
+729 PSVLTMCDK
-738 VYRIDNGDVSDIDE
+738 VYKIDSGVVCDIDE
-752 REVNRLIK
+752 KEVNMLIR

>member
-1 MAITKYKVIQKNL
+1 
-14 EAVINYAKNGE
+14 
-25 KTEHGILVSG
+25 
-35 INCLPE
+35 
-41 NAYTEMML
+41 
-49 VKKNFHKEDGRLG
+49 
-62 YHFIQSFKGKEVSAE
+62 
-77 ECNDIGMELANSLW
+77 
-91 GDKYQVL
+91 
-98 VCTHIDKDNVH
+98 
-109 NHIILNSVSFIDG
+109 
-122 GKYHNSNVELA
+122 
-133 LLRETNDDLCI
+133 
-144 KYGLSVVETDKAN
+144 
-157 IEDEIAESRIANY
+157 
-170 NRNSGKMEFIK
+170 MEFIK

-188 EGMLQEMYEET
+188 DGMLQEMYEET
-199 RWMYTYAKKYK
+199 KWMYTYAKKYK

-325 SWIPSLITR
+325 SLITR

-369 LMKKMRDYNKKMRQ
+369 LMKKMRDYNKRMRQ
-383 VSSEVMSFNEESF
+383 VSSDVMSFNEESF
-396 QNIQSVKAFDLVEF
+396 QNIQSIKAFDLVGL
-410 FSNKLRNVQQ
+410 FSKRLRDVQQ
-420 NYKNVYLDYNKFSVY
+420 NYKDVFLDYNKFSVY

-473 QLSSQLSSS
+473 QLSGQLSSS
-482 FKSLVSLVPSAI
+482 FKSIVSLVPSAI

-504 EFFKIKNE
+504 EFFKIKDE
-512 IKLDEKKVRMI
+512 SDLEDDKAKLI
-523 ENNTQG
+523 QNNTQG
-529 KGLSVELE
+529 KGLSVVLD
-537 DVNFSYNNTKTVFK
+537 DVEFSYNENKTVFK
-551 NANVVA
+551 HADIVA

-591 SIRDINGVSCKISAV
+591 SIRDINGVSCKISSA

-619 IFSGTIADN
+619 IFSGTIAEN
-628 MRMVKPN
+628 MRMVKQD
-635 ATDEEIIEAL
+635 ATDAEIVEAL
-645 KTACAYDFV
+645 KAACAYDFV
-654 KKLPKGINSKVG
+654 NRLPDKINSKVG
-666 ERGGGFSE
+666 ERGSGFSE
-674 GQAQRISIAR
+674 GQAQRLSIAR

-708 QVLRNIMNSGYE
+708 QVLRNIMNMGYA

-729 PSVLTMCDR
+729 PSVLTMCDK
-738 VYRIDNGDVSDIDE
+738 VYKIDSGVVCDIDE
-752 REVNRLIK
+752 KEVNMLIR

>member
-1 MAITKYKVIQKNL
+1 MDVYLCEKVQVSNC
-14 EAVINYAKNGE
+14 
-25 KTEHGILVSG
+25 IL
-35 INCLPE
+35 
-41 NAYTEMML
+41 
-49 VKKNFHKEDGRLG
+49 
-62 YHFIQSFKGKEVSAE
+62 
-77 ECNDIGMELANSLW
+77 
-91 GDKYQVL
+91 
-98 VCTHIDKDNVH
+98 HIFR
-109 NHIILNSVSFIDG
+109 SV
-122 GKYHNSNVELA
+122 
-133 LLRETNDDLCI
+133 DDC
-144 KYGLSVVETDKAN
+144 Y
-157 IEDEIAESRIANY
+157 
-170 NRNSGKMEFIK
+170 
-181 KVIRKIK
+181 
-188 EGMLQEMYEET
+188 
-199 RWMYTYAKKYK
+199 
-210 FQIVFYIFLGV
+210 
-221 LTTVMGLASSVGSKY
+221 GLASSVGSKY

-285 QAEVYD
+285 QAEVFD

-369 LMKKMRDYNKKMRQ
+369 LMKKMRDYNKRMRQ
-383 VSSEVMSFNEESF
+383 VSSDVMSFNEESF
-396 QNIQSVKAFDLVEF
+396 QNIQSIKAFDLVGL
-410 FSNKLRNVQQ
+410 FSKRLRDVQQ
-420 NYKNVYLDYNKFSVY
+420 NYKDVFLDYNKFSVY

-473 QLSSQLSSS
+473 QLSGQLSSS
-482 FKSLVSLVPSAI
+482 FKSIVSLVPSAI

-504 EFFKIKNE
+504 EFFKIKDE
-512 IKLDEKKVRMI
+512 SELEDDKAKLI
-523 ENNTQG
+523 QNNTQG
-529 KGLSVELE
+529 KGLSVVLD
-537 DVNFSYNNTKTVFK
+537 DVEFSYNENKTVFQH
-551 NANVVA
+551 ADIVA

-591 SIRDINGVSCKISAV
+591 SIRDINGVSCKISSA

-619 IFSGTIADN
+619 IFSGTIAEN
-628 MRMVKPN
+628 MRMVKQD
-635 ATDEEIIEAL
+635 ATDTEIVEAL
-645 KTACAYDFV
+645 KAACAYDFV
-654 KKLPKGINSKVG
+654 NKLPDKINSKVG
-666 ERGGGFSE
+666 ERGSGFSE
-674 GQAQRISIAR
+674 GQAQRLSIAR
-684 ALLRKS
+684 ALIRKS

-708 QVLRNIMNSGYE
+708 QVLRNIMNMGYA

-729 PSVLTMCDR
+729 PSVLTMCDK
-738 VYRIDNGDVSDIDE
+738 VYKIDSGVVCDIDE
-752 REVNRLIK
+752 KEVNMLIR

>member
-1 MAITKYKVIQKNL
+1 
-14 EAVINYAKNGE
+14 
-25 KTEHGILVSG
+25 
-35 INCLPE
+35 
-41 NAYTEMML
+41 
-49 VKKNFHKEDGRLG
+49 
-62 YHFIQSFKGKEVSAE
+62 
-77 ECNDIGMELANSLW
+77 
-91 GDKYQVL
+91 
-98 VCTHIDKDNVH
+98 
-109 NHIILNSVSFIDG
+109 
-122 GKYHNSNVELA
+122 
-133 LLRETNDDLCI
+133 
-144 KYGLSVVETDKAN
+144 
-157 IEDEIAESRIANY
+157 
-170 NRNSGKMEFIK
+170 MEFIK

-188 EGMLQEMYEET
+188 DGMLQEMYEET
-199 RWMYTYAKKYK
+199 KWMYTYAKKYK

-285 QAEVYD
+285 QAEVFD

-369 LMKKMRDYNKKMRQ
+369 LMKKMRDYNKRMRQ
-383 VSSEVMSFNEESF
+383 VSSDVMSFNEESF
-396 QNIQSVKAFDLVEF
+396 QNIQSIKAFDLVGL
-410 FSNKLRNVQQ
+410 FSKRLRDVQQ
-420 NYKNVYLDYNKFSVY
+420 NYKDVFLDYNKFSVY

-473 QLSSQLSSS
+473 QLSGQLSSS
-482 FKSLVSLVPSAI
+482 FKSIVSLVPSAI

-504 EFFKIKNE
+504 EFFKIKDE
-512 IKLDEKKVRMI
+512 SDLEDDKAKLI
-523 ENNTQG
+523 QNNTQG
-529 KGLSVELE
+529 KGLSVVLD
-537 DVNFSYNNTKTVFK
+537 DVEFSYNENKTVFQH
-551 NANVVA
+551 ADIVA

-591 SIRDINGVSCKISAV
+591 SIRDINGVSCKISSA

-619 IFSGTIADN
+619 IFSGTIAEN
-628 MRMVKPN
+628 MRMVKQD
-635 ATDEEIIEAL
+635 ATDAEIVEAL
-645 KTACAYDFV
+645 KAACAYDFV
-654 KKLPKGINSKVG
+654 NRLPDKINSKVG
-666 ERGGGFSE
+666 ERGSGFSE
-674 GQAQRISIAR
+674 GQAQRLSIAR

-708 QVLRNIMNSGYE
+708 QVLRNIMNMGYA

-729 PSVLTMCDR
+729 PSVLTMCDK
-738 VYRIDNGDVSDIDE
+738 VYKIDSGVVCDIDDK
-752 REVNRLIK
+752 EVNMLIR

>member
-1 MAITKYKVIQKNL
+1 
-14 EAVINYAKNGE
+14 
-25 KTEHGILVSG
+25 
-35 INCLPE
+35 
-41 NAYTEMML
+41 
-49 VKKNFHKEDGRLG
+49 
-62 YHFIQSFKGKEVSAE
+62 
-77 ECNDIGMELANSLW
+77 
-91 GDKYQVL
+91 
-98 VCTHIDKDNVH
+98 
-109 NHIILNSVSFIDG
+109 
-122 GKYHNSNVELA
+122 
-133 LLRETNDDLCI
+133 
-144 KYGLSVVETDKAN
+144 
-157 IEDEIAESRIANY
+157 
-170 NRNSGKMEFIK
+170 MEFIK

-199 RWMYTYAKKYK
+199 KWMYTYAKKYK

-285 QAEVYD
+285 QAEVFD

-344 ILYYDPTMAVIALG
+344 ILYYDPTMAVITLG

-369 LMKKMRDYNKKMRQ
+369 LMKKMRDYNKRMRQ
-383 VSSEVMSFNEESF
+383 VSSDVMSFNEESF
-396 QNIQSVKAFDLVEF
+396 QNIQSIKAFDLVGL
-410 FSNKLRNVQQ
+410 FSKRLRDVQQ
-420 NYKNVYLDYNKFSVY
+420 NYKDVFLDYNKFSVY

-473 QLSSQLSSS
+473 QLSGQLSSS
-482 FKSLVSLVPSAI
+482 FKSIVSLVPSAI

-504 EFFKIKNE
+504 EFFKIKDE
-512 IKLDEKKVRMI
+512 SELEDDKAKLI
-523 ENNTQG
+523 QNNTQG
-529 KGLSVELE
+529 KGLSVVLD
-537 DVNFSYNNTKTVFK
+537 DVEFSYNENKTVFQH
-551 NANVVA
+551 ADVVA

-591 SIRDINGVSCKISAV
+591 SIRDINGVSCKISSA

-619 IFSGTIADN
+619 IFSGTIAEN
-628 MRMVKPN
+628 MRMVKQD
-635 ATDEEIIEAL
+635 ATDAEIVEAL
-645 KTACAYDFV
+645 KAACAYDFV
-654 KKLPKGINSKVG
+654 NKLPDGINSKVG
-666 ERGGGFSE
+666 ERGSGFSE
-674 GQAQRISIAR
+674 GQAQRLSIAR

-708 QVLRNIMNSGYE
+708 QVLRNIMNMGYA

-729 PSVLTMCDR
+729 PSVLTMCDK
-738 VYRIDNGDVSDIDE
+738 VYKIDSGIVCDIDE
-752 REVNRLIK
+752 KEVNMLIR

>member
-1 MAITKYKVIQKNL
+1 
-14 EAVINYAKNGE
+14 
-25 KTEHGILVSG
+25 
-35 INCLPE
+35 
-41 NAYTEMML
+41 
-49 VKKNFHKEDGRLG
+49 
-62 YHFIQSFKGKEVSAE
+62 
-77 ECNDIGMELANSLW
+77 
-91 GDKYQVL
+91 
-98 VCTHIDKDNVH
+98 
-109 NHIILNSVSFIDG
+109 
-122 GKYHNSNVELA
+122 
-133 LLRETNDDLCI
+133 
-144 KYGLSVVETDKAN
+144 
-157 IEDEIAESRIANY
+157 
-170 NRNSGKMEFIK
+170 MEFIK

-199 RWMYTYAKKYK
+199 KWMYTYAKKYK

-252 ALFIVAMGL
+252 ALFIVAMGI

-369 LMKKMRDYNKKMRQ
+369 LMKKMRDYNKRMRQ
-383 VSSEVMSFNEESF
+383 VSSDVMSFNEESF
-396 QNIQSVKAFDLVEF
+396 QNIQSIKAFDLVGL
-410 FSNKLRNVQQ
+410 FSKRLRDVQQ
-420 NYKNVYLDYNKFSVY
+420 NYKDVFLDYNKFSVY

-473 QLSSQLSSS
+473 QLSGQLSSS
-482 FKSLVSLVPSAI
+482 FKSIVSLVPSAI

-504 EFFKIKNE
+504 EFFKIKDE
-512 IKLDEKKVRMI
+512 SDLEDDKAKLI
-523 ENNTQG
+523 QNNTQG
-529 KGLSVELE
+529 KGLSVVLD
-537 DVNFSYNNTKTVFK
+537 DVEFSYNENKTVFK
-551 NANVVA
+551 HADIVA

-591 SIRDINGVSCKISAV
+591 SIRDINGVSCKISSA

-619 IFSGTIADN
+619 IFSGTIAEN
-628 MRMVKPN
+628 MRMVKQD
-635 ATDEEIIEAL
+635 ATDAEIVEAL
-645 KTACAYDFV
+645 KAACAYDFV
-654 KKLPKGINSKVG
+654 NRLPDGINSKVG
-666 ERGGGFSE
+666 ERGSGFSE
-674 GQAQRISIAR
+674 GQAQRLSIAR

-708 QVLRNIMNSGYE
+708 QVLRNIMNMGYA

-738 VYRIDNGDVSDIDE
+738 VYKIDSGVVCDIDE
-752 REVNRLIK
+752 KEVNMLIR

>member
-1 MAITKYKVIQKNL
+1 
-14 EAVINYAKNGE
+14 
-25 KTEHGILVSG
+25 
-35 INCLPE
+35 
-41 NAYTEMML
+41 
-49 VKKNFHKEDGRLG
+49 
-62 YHFIQSFKGKEVSAE
+62 
-77 ECNDIGMELANSLW
+77 
-91 GDKYQVL
+91 
-98 VCTHIDKDNVH
+98 
-109 NHIILNSVSFIDG
+109 
-122 GKYHNSNVELA
+122 
-133 LLRETNDDLCI
+133 
-144 KYGLSVVETDKAN
+144 
-157 IEDEIAESRIANY
+157 
-170 NRNSGKMEFIK
+170 MEFIK
-181 KVIRKIK
+181 KVITKIK
-188 EGMLQEMYEET
+188 DGMLQEMYEET
-199 RWMYTYAKKYK
+199 KWMYTYAKKYK
-210 FQIVFYIFLGV
+210 FQIVFYICLGIM
-221 LTTVMGLASSVGSKY
+221 TTLMGLASSVGSKY

-241 TGQDSGNIALI
+241 TGQDKGNIALI
-252 ALFIVAMGL
+252 AVFIIAMGL
-261 FSIGINAITT
+261 FSIGINAVTT
-271 MISARINIKVNNEI
+271 MISAKINIKVNNEI

-334 SAQFFGILAI
+334 SVQFLGILAI
-344 ILYYDPTMAVIALG
+344 ILYYDPTMAVIALA
-358 SAPVMLIVSKT
+358 SAPVMVIVSKT
-369 LMKKMRDYNKKMRQ
+369 LMKKMRDYNNKMRQ

-442 VGMFVAY
+442 IGMFVAY

-571 GKTTMIRLLLGL
+571 GKTTMVRLLLGL
-583 INTKSGNA
+583 INAKSGDA
-591 SIRDINGVSCKISAV
+591 FIKDINGIKCKISAS
-606 TRRFFA
+606 TRRFFS

>member
-1 MAITKYKVIQKNL
+1 
-14 EAVINYAKNGE
+14 
-25 KTEHGILVSG
+25 
-35 INCLPE
+35 
-41 NAYTEMML
+41 
-49 VKKNFHKEDGRLG
+49 
-62 YHFIQSFKGKEVSAE
+62 
-77 ECNDIGMELANSLW
+77 
-91 GDKYQVL
+91 
-98 VCTHIDKDNVH
+98 
-109 NHIILNSVSFIDG
+109 
-122 GKYHNSNVELA
+122 
-133 LLRETNDDLCI
+133 
-144 KYGLSVVETDKAN
+144 
-157 IEDEIAESRIANY
+157 
-170 NRNSGKMEFIK
+170 MEFIK
-181 KVIRKIK
+181 KVITKIK
-188 EGMLQEMYEET
+188 DGMLQEMYEET
-199 RWMYTYAKKYK
+199 KWMYTYAKKYK
-210 FQIVFYIFLGV
+210 FQIVFYICLGIM
-221 LTTVMGLASSVGSKY
+221 TTLMGLASSVGSKY

-241 TGQDSGNIALI
+241 TGQDKGNIALI
-252 ALFIVAMGL
+252 AVFIIAMGL
-261 FSIGINAITT
+261 FSIGINAVTT
-271 MISARINIKVNNEI
+271 MISAKINIKVNNEI

-334 SAQFFGILAI
+334 SVQFLGILAI

-358 SAPVMLIVSKT
+358 SAPVMVIVSKT
-369 LMKKMRDYNKKMRQ
+369 LMKKMRDYNKRMRE

-410 FSNKLRNVQQ
+410 FSNRLRNVQQ
-420 NYKNVYLDYNKFSVY
+420 NYKDVYLDYNKFSVY

-442 VGMFVAY
+442 VEMFVAY

-473 QLSSQLSSS
+473 QLSGQLSSS

-512 IKLDEKKVRMI
+512 TKLDDEKVRLI
-523 ENNTQG
+523 QNNTQG

-551 NANVVA
+551 NANIVA

-571 GKTTMIRLLLGL
+571 GKTTMVRLLLGL
-583 INTKSGNA
+583 INAKSGSA
-591 SIRDINGVSCKISAV
+591 VIKDINGISCKISSA

-628 MRMVKPN
+628 MRMVKPD
-635 ATDEEIIEAL
+635 ASDDEIIDAL

-654 KKLPKGINSKVG
+654 KKLPQGINSKVG

-708 QVLRNIMNSGYE
+708 QVLRNIMNSGYA

-738 VYRIDNGDVSDIDE
+738 VYRIDSGDVSDIDE
-752 REVNRLIK
+752 KEVNRLIK

>member
-1 MAITKYKVIQKNL
+1 
-14 EAVINYAKNGE
+14 
-25 KTEHGILVSG
+25 
-35 INCLPE
+35 
-41 NAYTEMML
+41 
-49 VKKNFHKEDGRLG
+49 
-62 YHFIQSFKGKEVSAE
+62 
-77 ECNDIGMELANSLW
+77 
-91 GDKYQVL
+91 
-98 VCTHIDKDNVH
+98 
-109 NHIILNSVSFIDG
+109 
-122 GKYHNSNVELA
+122 
-133 LLRETNDDLCI
+133 
-144 KYGLSVVETDKAN
+144 
-157 IEDEIAESRIANY
+157 
-170 NRNSGKMEFIK
+170 MEFIK

-188 EGMLQEMYEET
+188 DGMLQEMYEET
-199 RWMYTYAKKYK
+199 KWMYTYAKKYK

-285 QAEVYD
+285 QAEVFD

-369 LMKKMRDYNKKMRQ
+369 LMKKMRDYNKRMRQ
-383 VSSEVMSFNEESF
+383 VSSDVMSFNEESF
-396 QNIQSVKAFDLVEF
+396 QNIQSIKAFDLVGL
-410 FSNKLRNVQQ
+410 FSKRLRDVQQ
-420 NYKNVYLDYNKFSVY
+420 NYKDVFLDYNKFSVY

-473 QLSSQLSSS
+473 QLSGQLSSS
-482 FKSLVSLVPSAI
+482 FKSIVSLVPSAI

-504 EFFKIKNE
+504 EFFKIKDE
-512 IKLDEKKVRMI
+512 SELEDDKAKLI
-523 ENNTQG
+523 QNNTQG
-529 KGLSVELE
+529 KGLSVVLD
-537 DVNFSYNNTKTVFK
+537 DVEFSYNENKTVFQH
-551 NANVVA
+551 ADIVA

-591 SIRDINGVSCKISAV
+591 SIRDINGVSCKISSA

-619 IFSGTIADN
+619 IFSGTIAEN
-628 MRMVKPN
+628 MRMVKQD
-635 ATDEEIIEAL
+635 ATDTEIVEAL
-645 KTACAYDFV
+645 KAACAYDFV
-654 KKLPKGINSKVG
+654 NRLPDGINSKVG
-666 ERGGGFSE
+666 ERGSGFSE
-674 GQAQRISIAR
+674 GQAQRLSIAR

-708 QVLRNIMNSGYE
+708 QVLRNIMNMGYA

-729 PSVLTMCDR
+729 PSVLTMCDK
-738 VYRIDNGDVSDIDE
+738 VYKIDSGVVCDIDE
-752 REVNRLIK
+752 KEVNMLIR

>member
-1 MAITKYKVIQKNL
+1 
-14 EAVINYAKNGE
+14 
-25 KTEHGILVSG
+25 
-35 INCLPE
+35 
-41 NAYTEMML
+41 
-49 VKKNFHKEDGRLG
+49 
-62 YHFIQSFKGKEVSAE
+62 
-77 ECNDIGMELANSLW
+77 
-91 GDKYQVL
+91 
-98 VCTHIDKDNVH
+98 
-109 NHIILNSVSFIDG
+109 
-122 GKYHNSNVELA
+122 
-133 LLRETNDDLCI
+133 
-144 KYGLSVVETDKAN
+144 
-157 IEDEIAESRIANY
+157 
-170 NRNSGKMEFIK
+170 MEFIK

-188 EGMLQEMYEET
+188 DGMLQEMYEET
-199 RWMYTYAKKYK
+199 KWMYTYAKKYK

-285 QAEVYD
+285 QAEVFD

-369 LMKKMRDYNKKMRQ
+369 LMKKMRDYNKRMRQ
-383 VSSEVMSFNEESF
+383 VSSDVMSFNEESF
-396 QNIQSVKAFDLVEF
+396 QNIQSIKAFDLVGL
-410 FSNKLRNVQQ
+410 FSKRLRDVQQ
-420 NYKNVYLDYNKFSVY
+420 NYKDVFLDYNKFSVY

-473 QLSSQLSSS
+473 QLSGQLSSS
-482 FKSLVSLVPSAI
+482 FKSIVSLVPSAI

-504 EFFKIKNE
+504 EFFKIKDE
-512 IKLDEKKVRMI
+512 SELEDDKAKLI
-523 ENNTQG
+523 QNNTQG
-529 KGLSVELE
+529 KGLSVVLD
-537 DVNFSYNNTKTVFK
+537 DVEFSYNENKTVFQH
-551 NANVVA
+551 AHVVA

-591 SIRDINGVSCKISAV
+591 SIRDINGVSCKISSA

-619 IFSGTIADN
+619 IFSGTIAEN
-628 MRMVKPN
+628 MRMVKQD
-635 ATDEEIIEAL
+635 ATDAEIVEAL
-645 KTACAYDFV
+645 KAACAYDFV
-654 KKLPKGINSKVG
+654 NRLPDKINSKVG
-666 ERGGGFSE
+666 ERGSGFSE
-674 GQAQRISIAR
+674 GQAQRLSIAR

-708 QVLRNIMNSGYE
+708 QVLRNIMNMGYA

-729 PSVLTMCDR
+729 PSVLTMCDK
-738 VYRIDNGDVSDIDE
+738 VYKIDSGVVCDIDE
-752 REVNRLIK
+752 KEVNMLIR

>member
-1 MAITKYKVIQKNL
+1 
-14 EAVINYAKNGE
+14 
-25 KTEHGILVSG
+25 
-35 INCLPE
+35 
-41 NAYTEMML
+41 
-49 VKKNFHKEDGRLG
+49 
-62 YHFIQSFKGKEVSAE
+62 
-77 ECNDIGMELANSLW
+77 
-91 GDKYQVL
+91 
-98 VCTHIDKDNVH
+98 
-109 NHIILNSVSFIDG
+109 
-122 GKYHNSNVELA
+122 
-133 LLRETNDDLCI
+133 
-144 KYGLSVVETDKAN
+144 
-157 IEDEIAESRIANY
+157 
-170 NRNSGKMEFIK
+170 MEFIK

-199 RWMYTYAKKYK
+199 KWMYTYAKKYK

-285 QAEVYD
+285 QAEVFD

-369 LMKKMRDYNKKMRQ
+369 LMKKMRAYNKRMRQ
-383 VSSEVMSFNEESF
+383 VSSDVMSFNEESF
-396 QNIQSVKAFDLVEF
+396 QNIQSIKAFDLVGL
-410 FSNKLRNVQQ
+410 FSKRLRDVQQ
-420 NYKNVYLDYNKFSVY
+420 NYKDVFLDYNKFSVY

-473 QLSSQLSSS
+473 QLSGQLSSS
-482 FKSLVSLVPSAI
+482 FKSIVSLVPSAI

-504 EFFKIKNE
+504 EFFKIKDE
-512 IKLDEKKVRMI
+512 SDLEDDKAKLI
-523 ENNTQG
+523 QNNTQG
-529 KGLSVELE
+529 KGLSVVLD
-537 DVNFSYNNTKTVFK
+537 DVEFSYNENKTVFK
-551 NANVVA
+551 HADIVA

-591 SIRDINGVSCKISAV
+591 SIRDINGVSCKISSA

-619 IFSGTIADN
+619 IFSGTIAEN
-628 MRMVKPN
+628 MRMVKQD
-635 ATDEEIIEAL
+635 ATDAEIVEAL
-645 KTACAYDFV
+645 KAACAYDFV
-654 KKLPKGINSKVG
+654 NRLPDKINSKVG
-666 ERGGGFSE
+666 ERGSGFSE
-674 GQAQRISIAR
+674 GQAQRLSIAR

-708 QVLRNIMNSGYE
+708 QVLRNIMNMGYA

-729 PSVLTMCDR
+729 PSVLTMCDK
-738 VYRIDNGDVSDIDE
+738 VYKIDSGVVCDIDE
-752 REVNRLIK
+752 KEVNMLIR

>member
-1 MAITKYKVIQKNL
+1 
-14 EAVINYAKNGE
+14 
-25 KTEHGILVSG
+25 
-35 INCLPE
+35 
-41 NAYTEMML
+41 
-49 VKKNFHKEDGRLG
+49 
-62 YHFIQSFKGKEVSAE
+62 
-77 ECNDIGMELANSLW
+77 
-91 GDKYQVL
+91 
-98 VCTHIDKDNVH
+98 
-109 NHIILNSVSFIDG
+109 
-122 GKYHNSNVELA
+122 
-133 LLRETNDDLCI
+133 
-144 KYGLSVVETDKAN
+144 
-157 IEDEIAESRIANY
+157 
-170 NRNSGKMEFIK
+170 MEFIK

-199 RWMYTYAKKYK
+199 KWMYTYAKKYK

-291 KILVA
+291 KILIA

-369 LMKKMRDYNKKMRQ
+369 LMKKMRDYNKRMRQ
-383 VSSEVMSFNEESF
+383 VSSDVMSFNEESF
-396 QNIQSVKAFDLVEF
+396 QNIQSIKAFDLVGL
-410 FSNKLRNVQQ
+410 FSKRLRDVQQ
-420 NYKNVYLDYNKFSVY
+420 NYKDVFLDYNKFSVY

-473 QLSSQLSSS
+473 QLSGQLSSS
-482 FKSLVSLVPSAI
+482 FKSIVSLVPSAI

-504 EFFKIKNE
+504 EFFKIKDE
-512 IKLDEKKVRMI
+512 SDLEDDKAKLI
-523 ENNTQG
+523 QNNTQG
-529 KGLSVELE
+529 KGLSVVLD
-537 DVNFSYNNTKTVFK
+537 DVEFSYNENKTVFK
-551 NANVVA
+551 HADIVA

-591 SIRDINGVSCKISAV
+591 SIRDINGISCKISSA

-619 IFSGTIADN
+619 IFSGTIAEN
-628 MRMVKPN
+628 MRMVKQD
-635 ATDEEIIEAL
+635 ATDAEIVEAL
-645 KTACAYDFV
+645 KAACAYDFV
-654 KKLPKGINSKVG
+654 NRLPDKINSKVG
-666 ERGGGFSE
+666 ERGSGFSE
-674 GQAQRISIAR
+674 GQAQRLSIAR

-708 QVLRNIMNSGYE
+708 QVLRNIMNMGYA

-729 PSVLTMCDR
+729 PSVLTMCDK
-738 VYRIDNGDVSDIDE
+738 VYKIDSGVVCDIDE
-752 REVNRLIK
+752 KEVNMLIR

>member
-1 MAITKYKVIQKNL
+1 
-14 EAVINYAKNGE
+14 
-25 KTEHGILVSG
+25 
-35 INCLPE
+35 
-41 NAYTEMML
+41 
-49 VKKNFHKEDGRLG
+49 
-62 YHFIQSFKGKEVSAE
+62 
-77 ECNDIGMELANSLW
+77 
-91 GDKYQVL
+91 
-98 VCTHIDKDNVH
+98 
-109 NHIILNSVSFIDG
+109 
-122 GKYHNSNVELA
+122 
-133 LLRETNDDLCI
+133 
-144 KYGLSVVETDKAN
+144 
-157 IEDEIAESRIANY
+157 
-170 NRNSGKMEFIK
+170 MEFIK

-199 RWMYTYAKKYK
+199 KWMYTYAKKYK

-369 LMKKMRDYNKKMRQ
+369 LMKKMRDYNKRMRQ
-383 VSSEVMSFNEESF
+383 VSSDVMSFNEESF
-396 QNIQSVKAFDLVEF
+396 QNIQSIKAFDLVGL
-410 FSNKLRNVQQ
+410 FSKRLRDVQQ
-420 NYKNVYLDYNKFSVY
+420 NYKDVFLDYNKFSVY
-435 TSSFMSV
+435 TSSFMSI

-473 QLSSQLSSS
+473 QLSGQLSSS
-482 FKSLVSLVPSAI
+482 FKSIVSLVPSAI

-504 EFFKIKNE
+504 EFFKIKDE
-512 IKLDEKKVRMI
+512 SDLEDDKAKLI
-523 ENNTQG
+523 QNNTQG
-529 KGLSVELE
+529 KGLSVVLD
-537 DVNFSYNNTKTVFK
+537 DVEFSYNENKTVFQH
-551 NANVVA
+551 ADVVA

-591 SIRDINGVSCKISAV
+591 SIRDINGVSCKISSA

-619 IFSGTIADN
+619 IFSGTIAEN
-628 MRMVKPN
+628 MRMVKQD
-635 ATDEEIIEAL
+635 ATDAEIVEAL
-645 KTACAYDFV
+645 KAACAYDFV
-654 KKLPKGINSKVG
+654 NRLPDKINSKVG
-666 ERGGGFSE
+666 ERGSGFSE
-674 GQAQRISIAR
+674 GQAQRLSIAR

-708 QVLRNIMNSGYE
+708 QVLRNIMNMGYA

-729 PSVLTMCDR
+729 PSVLTMCDK
-738 VYRIDNGDVSDIDE
+738 VYKIDSGVVCDIDE
-752 REVNRLIK
+752 KEVNMLIR